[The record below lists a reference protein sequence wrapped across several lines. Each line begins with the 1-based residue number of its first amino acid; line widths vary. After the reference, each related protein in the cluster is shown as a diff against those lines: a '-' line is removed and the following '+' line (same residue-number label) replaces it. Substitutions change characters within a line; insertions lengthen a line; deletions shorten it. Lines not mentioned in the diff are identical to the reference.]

1 MDKIGFEIVWC
12 MLSESSVLALFP
24 NLGVAFTKCVQ
35 ALLFRRG
42 DDKRVYVH
50 GSARVSCTA
59 SNKH

>member
-1 MDKIGFEIVWC
+1 